1 MSDPSSEFNPCLQLR
16 HLLQITSMS
25 RKQGTNSCPNKA
37 VQWWPMYFI
46 FYLPEYRCQHW
57 RTLIQD
63 EQCPGSV
70 YCSAQMRCE
79 TDRCSPCDGWKYSA
93 ASGKCYKYF
102 EHFTSYKWATTVC
115 DNRGHNGY
123 QAELASVPNQAT
135 NDFIVSQFI
144 EDKQNLENFQDF
156 GLWLGGKMVS
166 GQNGE

>member
-1 MSDPSSEFNPCLQLR
+1 M
-16 HLLQITSMS
+16 
-25 RKQGTNSCPNKA
+25 
-37 VQWWPMYFI
+37 
-46 FYLPEYRCQHW
+46 
-57 RTLIQD
+57 
-63 EQCPGSV
+63 

-102 EHFTSYKWATTVC
+102 PCPNCFTNYEWATTIC
-115 DNRGHNGY
+115 EGS

-144 EDKQNLENFQDF
+144 EEKQSLENFKDF

-166 GQNGE
+166 GQNGEWVDGTPWGFTNWAPNYGFSGDLNEKRIVMMSTNEIGTWKLFEGFDGDIYKANLICQI

>member
-1 MSDPSSEFNPCLQLR
+1 
-16 HLLQITSMS
+16 
-25 RKQGTNSCPNKA
+25 
-37 VQWWPMYFI
+37 
-46 FYLPEYRCQHW
+46 
-57 RTLIQD
+57 
-63 EQCPGSV
+63 
-70 YCSAQMRCE
+70 MRCE

-156 GLWLGGKMVS
+156 GLWLGGKVLGS
-166 GQNGE
+166 GQNGEWVDGTPWGFTNWAPNYVFSGDLSEKRIVMMSTNEIGTWKLFEGFDGDIYKANLICQI